1 VHEKAQRVLA
11 DARWAFSDNKDDQ
24 TSFITA
30 AKALKLE

>member
-1 VHEKAQRVLA
+1 MKKPSGYWLMPAGP
-11 DARWAFSDNKDDQ
+11 FSDNKDDQ